1 MPNMSDPLIDAAR
14 DLLAESLDEL
24 RRATADLSTEDL
36 NRRPAGGETNS
47 LAVIATHAL
56 ASTWSWLSLA
66 TAAPLPPRDR
76 PAEFRAVADD
86 GFASGMETGISECL
100 DLVKDGVTFDP
111 HHVGTAPWRTIGAD
125 EPVPAAWALLH
136 ALTHLNQ
143 HVGHAHLTRELL
155 SRR

>member
-56 ASTWSWLSLA
+56 ASTRSWLGLA
-66 TAAPLPPRDR
+66 TGTPLPPRDR

-86 GFASGMETGISECL
+86 GFASSVDARIAECMVL
-100 DLVKDGVTFDP
+100 LNEGVTFDP
-111 HHVGTAPWRTIGAD
+111 AREGTAPWRSVGAD
-125 EPVPAAWALLH
+125 EPVTAAW
-136 ALTHLNQ
+136 
-143 HVGHAHLTRELL
+143 
-155 SRR
+155 